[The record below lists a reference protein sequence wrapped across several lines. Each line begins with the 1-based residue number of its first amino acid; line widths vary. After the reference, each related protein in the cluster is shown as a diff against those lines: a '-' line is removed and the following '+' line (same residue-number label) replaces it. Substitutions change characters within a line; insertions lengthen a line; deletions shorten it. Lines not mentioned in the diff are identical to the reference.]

1 MRPVPA
7 AIVGYLLGSIPSAD
21 LAARA
26 ATRGKTDL
34 RTTGSG
40 NPGTANA
47 IAVLGP
53 TWGYAVMA
61 ADIGKGAAASMVGG
75 HVGAVAAVVGHCFP
89 VWNGFRGG
97 KGVAC
102 SVGQCAVT
110 FPAWFPF
117 DMTLAA
123 ITSASPRWKQR
134 AYASTVVASIC
145 WVLAATL
152 WWHKR
157 LPNLWGPEPTAALPA
172 AAAASSAV
180 ILYKFAT
187 SKPAQTAARVGRR
200 PEA

>member
-1 MRPVPA
+1 MPA

-40 NPGTANA
+40 NPGAANV

-53 TWGYAVMA
+53 TWGYTVMA
-61 ADIGKGAAASMVGG
+61 ADIGKGAVASKIGG

-89 VWNGFRGG
+89 VWNGFKGG

-123 ITSASPRWKQR
+123 VTSASPRWKQR
-134 AYASTVVASIC
+134 AYASTVVASVC

-152 WWHKR
+152 WWRKR

-172 AAAASSAV
+172 AAVASSAV

-187 SKPAQTAARVGRR
+187 SPAQTTARAGARKR
-200 PEA
+200 T